1 MPNLLKLQVKDKKNK
16 IISNGSIEIKNQ
28 TDTSAE
34 LYFYG
39 DICSESWQ
47 SEWYDEDKCPK
58 DVKDFLDQL
67 EGVSD
72 IDIHINSGGGSVYGG
87 IAIYNLLKRYNA
99 TITTY
104 IDGIAASIASVIACA
119 GDKIIIPSN
128 ATFMIHKPY
137 NGYFFTCMNA
147 DELRKDADAL
157 DSCQKAIVNIYMSKV
172 KEGVTEDKI
181 NELINDETWF
191 IGSEVSEYFN
201 FDIEESNDAVAC
213 DSYYFDKYNH
223 APKNLIKNDN
233 TDTDKVFNES
243 DIKRIVNQTI
253 QEIKDKENE
262 EKQKIKDSLLKDLDQ
277 YGK

>member
-16 IISNGSIEIKNQ
+16 IISSGAIEIKNQ

-47 SEWYDEDKCPK
+47 SEWYEEDKCPQ

-119 GDKIIIPSN
+119 GDKIVIPSN
-128 ATFMIHKPY
+128 ATFMIHKPLNRY
-137 NGYFFTCMNA
+137 MFSCLNA
-147 DELRKDADAL
+147 DELRKDADDL

-181 NELINDETWF
+181 NDLINAETWF
-191 IGSEVSEYFN
+191 VGSEVSDYFD
-201 FDIEESNDAVAC
+201 FEIEERNDAVAC
-213 DSYYFDKYNH
+213 SSYYFDKYNH
-223 APKNLIKNDN
+223 VPKNLIKN
-233 TDTDKVFNES
+233 DKVFNES
-243 DIKRIVNQTI
+243 DIKRIVSQTI